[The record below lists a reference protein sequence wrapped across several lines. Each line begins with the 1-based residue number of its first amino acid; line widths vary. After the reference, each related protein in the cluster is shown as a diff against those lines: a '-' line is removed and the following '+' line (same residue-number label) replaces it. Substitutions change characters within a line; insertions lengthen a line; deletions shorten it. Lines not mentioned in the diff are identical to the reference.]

1 MQNKWARIK
10 YHPCLPL
17 GTDGTRVTSC
27 QEHIDFARRA
37 ASDGMVLLENNGIL
51 PLKKGTKVA
60 VFGKAQI
67 DYVKGGSGSA
77 DSVRC
82 KHLLKLNDGLHIKES
97 EGKLSVFPKTEKFY
111 NDTLK
116 YEPIV
121 EHGFAVEPDLPES
134 LVKEAADFA
143 DVAIITICRFTSEN
157 SDHEPVK
164 GDYYLSDAEEKM
176 IDSVCKYFENVI
188 VLLNIGGVVDTTW
201 IKENKKIGAALIT
214 WYAGMEGGLAT
225 ADILTG
231 DVNPSGHLVDTF
243 PRSYD
248 DFPSAQSFLETDAFA
263 KYYEDIY
270 VGYRY
275 FETVPGAF
283 EKVNYPF
290 GFGLS
295 YTTFSFSDTTVCAD
309 SEKIYVK
316 TTITNTGDVCG
327 RQVAQVYYSAP
338 QGLLGKPAKEL
349 AAFTKTHTLAPGET
363 ETLSMEFDISDMA
376 SYDDTG
382 KCAKSAYVLEKG
394 DYTFHIGSSV
404 RDTEK
409 SDFVYTIDEDFRIV
423 KQLTEQMAP
432 VSLERRMCAD
442 GTFEDMPKNFPKKPI
457 FPEVPE
463 IPFNPQATTI
473 RFDQVANGDAT
484 MDDFIAQLTP
494 AYMASLLG
502 GKNIMGISDT
512 GGIGG
517 TVGNLIGGADEYGIP
532 CATTCDGPAGVRVGW
547 DCGVETTSLPCS
559 TLLAC
564 SWDTE
569 LFYEQGRIG
578 ALEVKEN
585 NMAIWLT
592 PAINIHR
599 SPLCGRN
606 FEYISEDPH
615 LAGKLAAANVR
626 GIQSQ
631 NIGASVK
638 HFACNNKEINRFK
651 SDSIVSE
658 RALREIY
665 LKGFEICVKEANPWT
680 IMTSYNII
688 NGIHASESYD
698 MLTNILR
705 GEWNF
710 EGLVIS
716 DWGTQSNTAREVV
729 AGNDVHMP
737 TGFDPMLIQEL
748 PLVLVKKTQIG
759 ISYPDRGRGYL
770 QQSVRRVL
778 NMLLKID

>member
-1 MQNKWARIK
+1 MKKWSRIK

-17 GTDGTRVTSC
+17 GKDGRRVTSC
-27 QEHIDFARRA
+27 QEHIDFAHRA
-37 ASDGMVLLENNGIL
+37 TCEGMVLLKNNGIL
-51 PLKKGTKVA
+51 PLKKGAKVA
-60 VFGKAQI
+60 VFGKAQF
-67 DYVKGGSGSA
+67 DYVKQDGGSA

-82 KHLLKLNDGLHIKES
+82 KYTSRLNDGLSKKEA
-97 EGKLSVFPKTEKFY
+97 EGKLMVFPKTRQFY
-111 NDTLK
+111 EENLK

-134 LVKEAADFA
+134 LVKEAAEFA
-143 DVAIITICRFTSEN
+143 DTAIITICRFSSEN
-157 SDHEPVK
+157 SDHEPIK
-164 GDYYLSDAEEKM
+164 GDYYLNDAEEKM
-176 IDSVCKYFENVI
+176 IDSVCNAFNNVI
-188 VLLNIGGVVDTTW
+188 VLLNIGGVIDTTW
-201 IKENKKIGAALIT
+201 FKDNKNIHAALIT
-214 WYAGMEGGLAT
+214 WYGGMEGGFAT

-231 DVNPSGHLVDTF
+231 DVNPSGRLVDTF
-243 PRSYD
+243 PKSYD
-248 DFPSAQSFLETDAFA
+248 DFPSAQSFIETDAFA

-275 FETVPGAF
+275 FETIPGAA

-295 YTTFSFSDTTVCAD
+295 YTTFSFSDTTVWAD
-309 SEKIYVK
+309 DEKIYAK
-316 TTITNTGDVCG
+316 TTVANTGDVKG
-327 RQVAQVYYSAP
+327 RQVVQVYYSAP
-338 QGLLGKPAKEL
+338 QGLLGKPAREL
-349 AAFTKTHTLAPGET
+349 AAFAKTKELAPGEK
-363 ETLSMEFDISDMA
+363 ETLSMEFNIADMA

-382 KCAKSAYVLEKG
+382 KCAKSAYILEKG

-409 SDFVYTIDEDFRIV
+409 SDFVYTVAEDFRII
-423 KQLTEQMAP
+423 KQLSEQMTP
-432 VSLERRMCAD
+432 VSLEKRMRAD
-442 GTFEDMPKNFPKKPI
+442 GTYEDMPKNFPKKPI

-463 IPFNPQATTI
+463 IPYNPQAKTI
-473 RFDQVANGDAT
+473 NFEEVANGTAT

-502 GKNIMGISDT
+502 GKGIMGISDT

-517 TVGNLIGGADEYGIP
+517 TVGNSLGGVDEYGVP
-532 CATTCDGPAGVRVGW
+532 CATTCDGPTGIRVGW
-547 DCGVETTSLPCS
+547 DCGIEATVFPSS

-564 SWDTE
+564 SWDTN
-569 LFYEQGRIG
+569 LFYEHGRIG

-592 PAINIHR
+592 PSINIHR
-599 SPLCGRN
+599 NPLCGRN
-606 FEYISEDPH
+606 AEYISEDPY
-615 LAGKLAAANVR
+615 LTGKLAAADVQ

-638 HFACNNKEINRFK
+638 HFACNNKEVNRFK

-665 LKGFEICVKEANPWT
+665 LKGFEICVKEAAPWT

-688 NGIHASESYD
+688 NGIHSSENYD

-705 GEWNF
+705 GEWGF

-729 AGNDVHMP
+729 AGNNVHMP
-737 TGFDPMLIQEL
+737 TGFDQMLIQEL

-778 NMLLKID
+778 QMLLKID